1 LDRTI
6 SLKGLL
12 HSSGNRQ
19 PDAEASM
26 TASTPLGFLL
36 GIDWQDGGRLSSP
49 DVGKFCGNLLPVT
62 IGNMIDH
69 GRRGRLQ
76 RERRFARPKPR
87 AAPCLND

>member
-1 LDRTI
+1 
-6 SLKGLL
+6 
-12 HSSGNRQ
+12 
-19 PDAEASM
+19 M

-69 GRRGRLQ
+69 VDCSESDVSRDQNRARL
-76 RERRFARPKPR
+76 
-87 AAPCLND
+87 LV